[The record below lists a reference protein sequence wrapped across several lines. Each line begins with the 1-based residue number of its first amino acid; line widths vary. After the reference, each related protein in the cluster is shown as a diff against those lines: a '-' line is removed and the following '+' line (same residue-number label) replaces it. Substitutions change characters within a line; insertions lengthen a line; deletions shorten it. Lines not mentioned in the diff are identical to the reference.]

1 MYQFLKSHFTEAYL
15 NITGSRKLYLYQE
28 MLGEQGVSW
37 EFVGGGCLEKTFYTI
52 TPHKND
58 YIKDTI
64 KKLLNYE
71 LSMVTLLKKNRV
83 EILIVNLIPCQN
95 WTQI

>member
-37 EFVGGGCLEKTFYTI
+37 EFVGGGGMLREK
-52 TPHKND
+52 
-58 YIKDTI
+58 
-64 KKLLNYE
+64 
-71 LSMVTLLKKNRV
+71 
-83 EILIVNLIPCQN
+83 ILYNHSS
-95 WTQI
+95 

>member
-1 MYQFLKSHFTEAYL
+1 M
-15 NITGSRKLYLYQE
+15 R
-28 MLGEQGVSW
+28 VCW
-37 EFVGGGCLEKTFYTI
+37 GGGCLEKKFYTI

-71 LSMVTLLKKNRV
+71 LSMVTLLKKTG
-83 EILIVNLIPCQN
+83 LKF
-95 WTQI
+95 

>member
-15 NITGSRKLYLYQE
+15 NITGSRELYLYQE

-37 EFVGGGCLEKTFYTI
+37 EFVGGGCLEKKFYTI

-58 YIKDTI
+58 YIEDTI
-64 KKLLNYE
+64 YE
-71 LSMVTLLKKNRV
+71 LSMVTLLRKTGLKF
-83 EILIVNLIPCQN
+83 
-95 WTQI
+95 